1 MSLQPDSGAKALFKS
16 FFTFGALQIAEWLV
30 AGVVIWFLSRWIP
43 MWVLAVGIVLV
54 LVGILMLGNRQDPQ
68 KRADMLK
75 DIAPPK

>member
-1 MSLQPDSGAKALFKS
+1 V
-16 FFTFGALQIAEWLV
+16 WLV